1 MNDEFRKLQSDFRT
15 YKKMTVSIAKN
26 LDKLENENSSIK
38 KSIEGFDGR
47 MLVMA
52 VRIVELQERIEA
64 IEESLHEV
72 KGKKSRIDDN
82 WNQSK
87 LKDAKIPSAK
97 ELEDQSLLRK
107 VEAEQTLSQFIS
119 QLEEKNKGNLTK

>member
-1 MNDEFRKLQSDFRT
+1 
-15 YKKMTVSIAKN
+15 MTVSLAKN
-26 LDKLENENSSIK
+26 LDKLENEIPSIK

-72 KGKKSRIDDN
+72 KSKKSRIDDN

-87 LKDAKIPSAK
+87 LKEAKIPPPR
-97 ELEDQSLLRK
+97 ELEGQSLLRK

-119 QLEEKNKGNLTK
+119 QLEEKNKGNTNK

>member
-1 MNDEFRKLQSDFRT
+1 MN
-15 YKKMTVSIAKN
+15 MTVTLAKN
-26 LDKLENENSSIK
+26 LDKLENEIPLIK

-64 IEESLHEV
+64 IKDLLHEV
-72 KGKKSRIDDN
+72 KNKKTSIDDN

-87 LKDAKIPSAK
+87 LNNENIPPPK
-97 ELEDQSLLRK
+97 ELEGQSSPRK
-107 VEAEQTLSQFIS
+107 TEAEQTLIQFMS
-119 QLEEKNKGNLTK
+119 QLEEKNKEI